1 MTSNFSYAAPSV
13 TFNADPASLS
23 NLELG
28 KQVLTMEAQAI
39 LAMADRLSP
48 SFERAVELILNCSG
62 KVVVTGIGKS
72 GHIGNKIA
80 ATFASTG
87 TPAFFVHPAE
97 LRHGDFGML
106 DERDLLIALSGS
118 GETQEIKLILEPIKR
133 LGLKIVAFTGGLAST
148 LAKFSDLVI
157 DVKVPREACPLNLAP
172 TSSTTATL
180 AMGDALAMAVMTK
193 KGFGIDDFARSH
205 PGGALGQQLLQ
216 IKDIMHTGR
225 ALPTLTAETKYAEIL
240 QEMNERN
247 YDFAVVVDAQNKLS
261 GVVTHGDMRR
271 AQVKFGNGIFE
282 KCARDVMFA
291 NPKTISANSLA
302 AEALKMMDK
311 HHISDL
317 PIVDEDGHPTGF
329 INLKDLVH
337 SGII

>member
-1 MTSNFSYAAPSV
+1 MTSPTSSTTAAKTINFEP
-13 TFNADPASLS
+13 NLS
-23 NLELG
+23 NLEMG
-28 KQVLTMEAQAI
+28 KRVLTMEAQAI
-39 LAMADRLSP
+39 LDMAERLSP
-48 SFERAVELILNCSG
+48 AFDQAVELILNCTG

-133 LGLKIVAFTGGLAST
+133 RGLKIIAFTGGLQST
-148 LAKFSDLVI
+148 LAKFSEIVI
-157 DVKVPREACPLNLAP
+157 DVKVAREACPLNLAP

-180 AMGDALAMAVMTK
+180 AMGDALAMAVMAR

-225 ALPTLTAETKYAEIL
+225 EIPTAAAHTKYADIL
-240 QEMNERN
+240 HEMNEKN
-247 YDFAVVVDAQNKLS
+247 YDFAVVIDANNKLS
-261 GVVTHGDMRR
+261 GVITHGDMRR

-282 KCARDVMFA
+282 KTAKDVMFA

-302 AEALKMMDK
+302 VEALKMMDK

-317 PIVDEDGHPTGF
+317 PIVDEDGRPIGF

-337 SGII
+337 AGII

>member
-1 MTSNFSYAAPSV
+1 MTSPISSTPATA
-13 TFNADPASLS
+13 TFNAEPTMS
-23 NLELG
+23 NLAVG

-39 LAMADRLSP
+39 LDLADRLSP
-48 SFERAVELILNCSG
+48 AFEQSVELILNCTG
-62 KVVVTGIGKS
+62 KVVVAGIGKS

-133 LGLKIVAFTGGLAST
+133 RGLKIIAFTGGLKST
-148 LAKFSDLVI
+148 LANFSDIVI

-180 AMGDALAMAVMTK
+180 AMGDALAMAVMTR

-216 IKDIMHTGR
+216 IKDIMHTSR
-225 ALPTLTAETKYAEIL
+225 EIPTVNAETKYADIL
-240 QEMNERN
+240 KEMNEKN
-247 YDFAVVVDAQNKLS
+247 YDFAVVVDGHNKLT
-261 GVVTHGDMRR
+261 GVITHGDMRR
-271 AQVKFGNGIFE
+271 AQVKFGNDIFD
-282 KCARDVMFA
+282 KSAKDVMFA

-302 AEALKMMDK
+302 VEALKMMDK

-317 PIVDEDGHPTGF
+317 PIVDENGCPSGF